1 VNETLRKTMEIIFS
15 SERSMPAHFSSNG
28 ERTQS
33 FCVDFEPLSAEDDY
47 EMASDVWHAYT
58 ELPRDPAMTDLESYL
73 ILRCGEDIMLGAY
86 VITKLGGEKL
96 IDEMKGYVID
106 DTIESF
112 SDKVDRAQ
120 EVLSTEAAR
129 GYFEYCSKTGF
140 ELASRC

>member
-1 VNETLRKTMEIIFS
+1 
-15 SERSMPAHFSSNG
+15 
-28 ERTQS
+28 
-33 FCVDFEPLSAEDDY
+33 
-47 EMASDVWHAYT
+47 
-58 ELPRDPAMTDLESYL
+58 
-73 ILRCGEDIMLGAY
+73 MLGAY

-120 EVLSTEAAR
+120 DVLSTEAAR